1 MKQLFIIPSGTAYP
15 TDATVATDG
24 TKLLAGQMAFTQIAG
39 SGDKRIP
46 TLIDK
51 LGKVGAAPNQS
62 DMKEDDIFFIY
73 GRGEN
78 SQVISGV
85 IDALTHTV
93 TKATPKE
100 GVVFSQ
106 EITLPIPEKG
116 LNYSLELQK
125 KGVVFHERNLWTV
138 TETYRQGKVTTA
150 EQLAKSL
157 GEQLQNMAGSGD
169 LNIEVTIEGA
179 KVKVKGKDYQD
190 WDFEAVD
197 DAYGLVTLGKPTQA
211 QAPVGDKNYVK
222 NLASVCAQNRGF
234 DNTYADGASI
244 YPGYPMELTDD
255 WYDIYTIHYKYGRKA
270 SRTRDE
276 AIWQDVIIAVG
287 RAKGTDSTL
296 AKATENADYKSA
308 LPKIFVVDKD

>member
-15 TDATVATDG
+15 TDTTVATDG
-24 TKLLAGQMAFTQIAG
+24 TKLSAGQMAFTQIAG
-39 SGDKRIP
+39 SGDNRIP
-46 TLIDK
+46 TLITK
-51 LGKVGAAPNQS
+51 LGKVGAA

-73 GRGEN
+73 GRGKD

-116 LNYSLELQK
+116 LNYSIELQK
-125 KGVVFHERNLWTV
+125 KGVVFHECNLWTV

-150 EQLAKSL
+150 EELAESL
-157 GEQLQNMAGSGD
+157 GKQLQNMAGSGD
-169 LNIEVTIEGA
+169 LNVEVTIEGA

-197 DAYGLVTLGKPTQA
+197 DAYGLVTLGIATHA

>member
-24 TKLLAGQMAFTQIAG
+24 TKLLAGQMAFTQIVG

-51 LGKVGAAPNQS
+51 LGKIGATPNQS

-157 GEQLQNMAGSGD
+157 GKQLQNMAGSGD

-197 DAYGLVTLGKPTQA
+197 DAYGLVTLGTATHA

-287 RAKGTDSTL
+287 RAKD
-296 AKATENADYKSA
+296 ATGSKKTGIENADYKTA